1 VTRLAIITSHPIQ
14 YFAPWFRFLTAQSY
28 FSLKVFYLW
37 NAGVRRTLDV
47 GFQQHIQ
54 WDIPL
59 LDGYDYEFVENR
71 SGNPGTHHFWGLRN
85 PTLLHKVKEYN
96 PDAVLMMCYN
106 YAAPMSFIARW
117 DRKKTPLLF
126 RGDSHRLLKSSE
138 SNRERL
144 RQVVIKNAF
153 KRFDAFLYVGK
164 ANYNYFRLHGVPENK
179 LFFAPHAV
187 DNDRFMAVSDIAQ
200 REAFVWK
207 KELGIPDD
215 HAVIL
220 FAGKFEEKKR
230 PADLL
235 RAFLKA
241 DLKDI
246 SLLFVGSG
254 PLEGMLK
261 TLAENHSN
269 IYFAPFQNQSFMPRT
284 YAAAD
289 IFVLPSYG
297 PAETWGLAI
306 NEAMCLARPIIASS
320 HVGCAQDLVRHGE
333 NGLVFPAGDVDALAT
348 SLQTALLDKERLRR
362 WSDKSFE
369 MIKEFSYAQSTK
381 GLMDAL
387 RYLQDSSR

>member
-1 VTRLAIITSHPIQ
+1 
-14 YFAPWFRFLTAQSY
+14 
-28 FSLKVFYLW
+28 
-37 NAGVRRTLDV
+37 
-47 GFQQHIQ
+47 
-54 WDIPL
+54 
-59 LDGYDYEFVENR
+59 
-71 SGNPGTHHFWGLRN
+71 
-85 PTLLHKVKEYN
+85 
-96 PDAVLMMCYN
+96 
-106 YAAPMSFIARW
+106 
-117 DRKKTPLLF
+117 
-126 RGDSHRLLKSSE
+126 
-138 SNRERL
+138 
-144 RQVVIKNAF
+144 
-153 KRFDAFLYVGK
+153 
-164 ANYNYFRLHGVPENK
+164 PENK

-284 YAAAD
+284 YAAA
-289 IFVLPSYG
+289 
-297 PAETWGLAI
+297 
-306 NEAMCLARPIIASS
+306 
-320 HVGCAQDLVRHGE
+320 
-333 NGLVFPAGDVDALAT
+333 
-348 SLQTALLDKERLRR
+348 
-362 WSDKSFE
+362 
-369 MIKEFSYAQSTK
+369 
-381 GLMDAL
+381 
-387 RYLQDSSR
+387 